1 VAYVNGLPL
10 ESQGDLLFSIV
21 GRGDAEVRDADI
33 RVASPGYFGA
43 LGIPVVRG
51 RAFTSGDAA
60 NAEPV
65 VVINRTMA
73 ETFWPGQDP
82 IGEHI
87 WIGKPMGPAS
97 TERAPRRIVGI
108 VGDVRGE
115 SLAIPPQPAMFE
127 PYAQVTQ
134 TGSANFVVRT
144 AQEPQLL
151 EPAVRAAL
159 RSALPDQPA
168 GAVRTMDQIV
178 ARSLR
183 TQRFQTVLLALFA
196 GMALL
201 IATVGVYG
209 VISYAVSQRTHEF
222 GVRVALG
229 ATPGN
234 VRRMILA
241 QGLRLTLIGIVL
253 GQTASFALS
262 GFVRSLLYGVAP
274 SDPAILAGVTL
285 LLVAVAAAACWVPAR
300 RATRADPMIALRCE

>member
-1 VAYVNGLPL
+1 
-10 ESQGDLLFSIV
+10 
-21 GRGDAEVRDADI
+21 
-33 RVASPGYFGA
+33 
-43 LGIPVVRG
+43 
-51 RAFTSGDAA
+51 
-60 NAEPV
+60 
-65 VVINRTMA
+65 
-73 ETFWPGQDP
+73 
-82 IGEHI
+82 
-87 WIGKPMGPAS
+87 
-97 TERAPRRIVGI
+97 
-108 VGDVRGE
+108 
-115 SLAIPPQPAMFE
+115 MFV
-127 PYAQVTQ
+127 PYAQITQ

-144 AQEPQLL
+144 AQEPLL
-151 EPAVRAAL
+151 FEPAVRAAL

-253 GQTASFALS
+253 GLTASFALS